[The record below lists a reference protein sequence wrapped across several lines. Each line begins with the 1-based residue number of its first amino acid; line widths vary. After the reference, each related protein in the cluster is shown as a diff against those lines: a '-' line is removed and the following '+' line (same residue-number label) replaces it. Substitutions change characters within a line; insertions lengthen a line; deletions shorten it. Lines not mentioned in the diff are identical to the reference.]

1 MPGRQRLH
9 QPSGVG
15 LRDDELGRD
24 LDRRGDLLHDR
35 GGRHRRRRTNQL
47 RRVLQHDDLD
57 KIKCQHYLFMKK
69 IKSLYLSHNFVFYNR
84 NIFLLYSG
92 IPNFLSFEF
101 II

>member
-1 MPGRQRLH
+1 LPGRQRLH

-35 GGRHRRRRTNQL
+35 GGRHRRRWTNQL

-57 KIKCQHYLFMKK
+57 KIKCQHYLPIYEKK
-69 IKSLYLSHNFVFYNR
+69 V
-84 NIFLLYSG
+84 NICH
-92 IPNFLSFEF
+92 IILSFT
-101 II
+101 IKIYPCYIPGYRTY